1 LLLYIH
7 PIEQLNYYQ
16 WRRWELSKVLE
27 INNLSKIYGEGEN
40 KVTALDNVSFSI
52 EKGQFVLIVGSSGSG
67 KSTLLNMIGLLDHPT
82 FGKVFIDGT
91 DTSNLT
97 DDKISSFRNKKL
109 GFIFQFSNLL
119 TDLTVLENV
128 LLPRQIAG
136 NIDSAEKNAIELLK
150 AVGLS
155 DQMNK
160 RANKI
165 SGGQAQRAAIAR
177 GLINNPAIVLADEPT
192 GNLDSVTSA
201 KIVDLMKTM
210 AKNLNQTFIIV
221 THDRQHFGDV
231 DRVITIK
238 DGKAFEGNASSEMEV
253 LVW

>member
-1 LLLYIH
+1 
-7 PIEQLNYYQ
+7 
-16 WRRWELSKVLE
+16 
-27 INNLSKIYGEGEN
+27 
-40 KVTALDNVSFSI
+40 
-52 EKGQFVLIVGSSGSG
+52 LIVGSSGSG

-82 FGKVFIDGT
+82 TGKVFIDGT
-91 DTSNLT
+91 DTTNLT
-97 DDKISSFRNKKL
+97 DDKISTFRNKKL

-136 NIDSAEKNAIELLK
+136 TNHSAEKDARELLK
-150 AVGLS
+150 AVGIE

-165 SGGQAQRAAIAR
+165 SGGQAQRVAIAR
-177 GLINNPAIVLADEPT
+177 GLINHPSIVLADEPT

-201 KIVDLMKTM
+201 TIVDLMKSM

-238 DGKAFEGNASSEMEV
+238 DGKAFDENQPSKMEV
-253 LVW
+253 LV